1 MEKAICK
8 IKTGLHKSWIILRQ
22 ILLQKKNI
30 SSCTHSPFYY
40 SIKQLYFFLYV
51 SSFYRSIQRKTI
63 MLRYH
68 AFCFL
73 FWPILKYH
81 FMKAILSLYCS
92 KKKDNVLSNI
102 FYQIIL
108 IFWSSHFLFFIHTD
122 YNFIYVENDILRMCV
137 LIRINMYNPKEM

>member
-1 MEKAICK
+1 MILRFHEYYIELKCSDILLHNFQSWEKAICK

-51 SSFYRSIQRKTI
+51 SSFYKSIQCKTI

-81 FMKAILSLYCS
+81 FMKAIESLYCS
-92 KKKDNVLSNI
+92 KKKDNVLSNT
-102 FYQIIL
+102 FHQMIL
-108 IFWSSHFLFFIHTD
+108 IFFIKRL
-122 YNFIYVENDILRMCV
+122 E
-137 LIRINMYNPKEM
+137 